1 MTFGK
6 IPSVGW
12 QIDPFGHSA
21 THASLM
27 LGLMGYDALFFGR
40 ADYQVPAARPS
51 LRSHKAAVILCL
63 GGSSMRSLKS
73 FPCPPAHVC
82 GHVLPYRVGHV
93 GGVQQSRLLSR
104 RSPHV
109 CEHLCW
115 SYQNQHGT
123 RPELYFIIANH
134 HRHLTLHGSPLR
146 RRCPN
151 SSPQCRSQ
159 HMQVFL
165 MANSIQSFLHK
176 AGQSCGLMSCTG
188 A

>member
-73 FPCPPAHVC
+73 FPCPPAPCMRTCPAIQGWPC
-82 GHVLPYRVGHV
+82 GWGPA
-93 GGVQQSRLLSR
+93 VQAA
-104 RSPHV
+104 V
-109 CEHLCW
+109 KEV
-115 SYQNQHGT
+115 
-123 RPELYFIIANH
+123 
-134 HRHLTLHGSPLR
+134 
-146 RRCPN
+146 
-151 SSPQCRSQ
+151 SSC
-159 HMQVFL
+159 M
-165 MANSIQSFLHK
+165 
-176 AGQSCGLMSCTG
+176 
-188 A
+188 